1 MARLVARTRF
11 GVSLSIARV
20 EVFASA
26 AAQAAVEEAERIAQV
41 SAGLLPPDAT
51 SRPTR
56 LAELLVT
63 EDTDRAGVHAVLRD
77 VADAQAQLHALQA
90 AAISRLAEL
99 QPAQQSLPGARAD
112 DPADPDRPDDW
123 VADEVA
129 VVLGIGIGSASVLV
143 DKQRVLVEELPRVWG
158 ALADGEIDVRR
169 CQVLVDALAHRKQSA
184 GGGLP
189 DDVVDA
195 VAAQGLAW
203 IGEGVGPTPLAD
215 RVGGALI
222 AADPAEADR
231 RAERRRRKQN
241 VTTVGAGDGLAG
253 LRADLLDAADA
264 AAMQGVV
271 DALAAVMRR
280 GGDHRPIGQLR
291 VEALKQLLTRP
302 WETLPEEVART
313 CWDLRLRVDL
323 ADLDDCGPMTDQ
335 GEDAVSGPGTGVGA
349 VGRLSVGPAAVAEL
363 LARFDA
369 LAPASPTG
377 GGAVW
382 FEVVDSSGRLRAI
395 SSSAEARAA
404 LRRGRG
410 LGPPPAV
417 DGYEPSAAQVR
428 FVQARDRH
436 CRFPGCAR
444 PAEYTD
450 LDHVVPRDHDDPT
463 AGGPTCVT
471 NLASH
476 QDTPH
481 MNDALRHAYSQALGI
496 VVMPVPVKDWFCSAN
511 AEARKRGT

>member
-1 MARLVARTRF
+1 MARVVARTRF

-143 DKQRVLVEELPRVWG
+143 DRQRVLVEQLPRVWG

-323 ADLDDCGPMTDQ
+323 ADLDDRGP
-335 GEDAVSGPGTGVGA
+335 GPGTGVGA
-349 VGRLSVGPAAVAEL
+349 MGRLPVGPAAVAEL
-363 LARFDA
+363 LAGFDA
-369 LAPASPTG
+369 LVPTG
-377 GGAVW
+377 PAGGGSVW
-382 FEVVDSSGRLRAI
+382 FEVVDGSGRLRAI
-395 SSSAEARAA
+395 SSPAEARAA
-404 LRRGRG
+404 VRRGRG

-444 PAEYTD
+444 PAQYTD
-450 LDHVVPRDHDDPT
+450 LDHVVPRDHDDPA

-471 NLASH
+471 NLAS
-476 QDTPH
+476 
-481 MNDALRHAYSQALGI
+481 G
-496 VVMPVPVKDWFCSAN
+496 K
-511 AEARKRGT
+511 